1 MPIYRTNEKRD
12 GLTKYLIR
20 VNYTQD
26 GQYKTITRIAYG
38 KESAK
43 KFEASM
49 LNSTKEE
56 SSDLTVPELIDL
68 YLETK
73 KHEIRESTLK
83 KNAQILNRY
92 IRPLNVKLKKLT
104 SKQLVSWKND
114 ISSRNLS
121 FTMKKNIYGAFRGL
135 LNWAVTVGYLDKNP
149 LIKIGN
155 FRDAYQKKKE
165 ILFYTQEEFIKFIR
179 EVKVIS
185 EERNYND
192 YYVFFALAYF
202 TGARKGE
209 IHALRWTD
217 YRDGKITISKSI
229 SQKLGNG
236 DRETPPK
243 NINSNR
249 TVEVSRPLADILDEH
264 FKQCKQYSGFNE
276 SYHICGGLHPLR
288 DTSVENVNKEAAKRA
303 GLHHIRIHDFRHS
316 HASLLANNDINILE
330 ISRRLGHS
338 DIATTLNVYSHFYP
352 AEESKATSILDKIR
366 I

>member
-1 MPIYRTNEKRD
+1 MPIYRTNEKKD
-12 GLTKYLIR
+12 GLTKYLVR

-43 KFEASM
+43 KVEASM
-49 LNSTKEE
+49 LNFTKED
-56 SSDLTVPELIDL
+56 SSNLTVPELIDL

-114 ISSRNLS
+114 ISSRDLS
-121 FTMKKNIYGAFRGL
+121 FTMKKNVYGAFRGM

-165 ILFYTQEEFIKFIR
+165 ILFYTHEEFVKFMR
-179 EVKVIS
+179 EVKIIS
-185 EERNYND
+185 EERSYND

-249 TVEVSRPLADILDEH
+249 TVEVSKPLADILEEH
-264 FKQCKQYSGFNE
+264 FKQC
-276 SYHICGGLHPLR
+276 
-288 DTSVENVNKEAAKRA
+288 
-303 GLHHIRIHDFRHS
+303 
-316 HASLLANNDINILE
+316 
-330 ISRRLGHS
+330 
-338 DIATTLNVYSHFYP
+338 
-352 AEESKATSILDKIR
+352 
-366 I
+366 